1 MKTPTN
7 NLFRLID
14 AMSAA
19 EKRYFKRHFSSDKS
33 LQTKLFDFINGMEA
47 YDEEQVKQHFSDTN
61 LAKNLKVYKV
71 QLFDLLMKSL
81 TSYHSKRNINSR
93 IRIGLEEIEI
103 LIDKQLYSSAQV
115 RLKKIKELCIQHET
129 YSKLFQI
136 LEFEN
141 QFKVHYSITP
151 LPPTDELFAELEHAV
166 DRTESYYR
174 LQKILIE
181 LNSRK
186 NAKGHHLLTPTE
198 KQQYQQM
205 LLQLQE
211 NYSLDDISLKEKSL
225 WYQSISCIYDL
236 LDEEDQS
243 YAYKLE
249 ALSLFE
255 AEPLKIESHSRLYF
269 SALHNYLSCCNA
281 LKRYPELT
289 EGIKKIKA
297 LAKRFPYLHRNMT
310 FVYYLETR
318 YYYRQAKFHSL
329 TSTLENDILR
339 HIRQYDLEGEHI
351 SVSLFLHYTLIHL
364 ILDDAKRVQFYL
376 RRLQNNT
383 GNMPAEFSQ
392 THGII
397 ELISHYE
404 TSDYFII
411 NNLLLS
417 YKRKLKKE
425 SEYTPYFK
433 RLLDFFNQ
441 LGRQSKE
448 EHAALAADF
457 IKQQPSYSEDGVFR
471 LLQGLH
477 LEDWLLAV
485 ANNQSFAVWMEDKIV
500 D

>member
-1 MKTPTN
+1 M
-7 NLFRLID
+7 ID

-19 EKRYFKRHFSSDKS
+19 EKRYFKRHFSSNKS
-33 LQTKLFDFINGMEA
+33 LQTKLFDFINGMDE
-47 YDEEQVKQHFSDTN
+47 YEEEQVKEYFSDTN

-115 RLKKIKELCIQHET
+115 RLKKIKDLCLQHEA

-151 LPPTDELFAELEHAV
+151 LPPNDQLFAELEHAV
-166 DRTESYYR
+166 ARTEASYR

-186 NAKGHHLLTPTE
+186 NAKGHRLLNAEE
-198 KQQYQQM
+198 KKQYQQM
-205 LLQLQE
+205 LQQLQK
-211 NYSLDDISLKEKSL
+211 NYVLAEMSLKEKSF
-225 WYQSISCIYDL
+225 WYQSVSCVYDL
-236 LDEEDQS
+236 LDEEQQS
-243 YAYKLE
+243 YSHKLE

-255 AEPLKIESHSRLYF
+255 KEPQKIDSHSRLYF

-281 LKRYPELT
+281 LKKYPELT

-318 YYYRQAKFHSL
+318 YYYRQAKFRSL
-329 TSTLENDILR
+329 PGPLENDILK
-339 HIRQYDLEGEHI
+339 HIKQYELESEHI
-351 SVSLFLHYTLIHL
+351 SVSLFLHYTLVHL
-364 ILDDAKRVQFYL
+364 ILGDAKRVQFYL
-376 RRLQNNT
+376 RRLQNNS
-383 GNMPAEFSQ
+383 GKMPPVFKQ
-392 THGII
+392 THNTI
-397 ELISHYE
+397 ELVNHYE

-425 SEYTPYFK
+425 LTYTPFFK
-433 RLLDFFNQ
+433 RTLEFFNQ
-441 LGRQSKE
+441 LGRLPKE
-448 EHAALAADF
+448 NHAALAQEF
-457 IKQQPSYSEDGVFR
+457 IEEQDNFSEDGVCR

-477 LEDWLLAV
+477 FADWLLAV
-485 ANNQSFAVWMEDKIV
+485 ANNKDFTGWMVDKIV
-500 D
+500 E